1 MAIIC
6 RNPCENPTPVDPKN
20 ISKRMVDVTGELNLK
35 ATLIVCPVSL
45 IDQWRREIESKTEP
59 KLDVL
64 LYYGPGRTRNP
75 YALANYDGNDIT

>member
-1 MAIIC
+1 
-6 RNPCENPTPVDPKN
+6 
-20 ISKRMVDVTGELNLK
+20 MVDVTGELNLR

-64 LYYGPGRTRNP
+64 LYYGSGRTRNP
-75 YALANYDGNDIT
+75 YAFANYDGNDNTDYIIIHLTFLNSYHHFLCSSCI

>member
-1 MAIIC
+1 
-6 RNPCENPTPVDPKN
+6 
-20 ISKRMVDVTGELNLK
+20 MVDVTGELNLK